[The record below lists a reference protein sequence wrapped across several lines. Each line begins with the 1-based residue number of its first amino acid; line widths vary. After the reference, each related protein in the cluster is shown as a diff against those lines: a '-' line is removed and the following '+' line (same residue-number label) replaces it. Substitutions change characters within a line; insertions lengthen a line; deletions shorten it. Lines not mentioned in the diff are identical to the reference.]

1 MGGPALFEVQRDG
14 PVQLPAPAAVGG
26 GHGQELRGSFACRL
40 HGRQWRRD
48 AWQGHLLRAKGGG
61 LRRWQEEVSQSSTL
75 AFSAVLPRLHI
86 FGVLMVSGAQGSATS
101 CTAI

>member
-26 GHGQELRGSFACRL
+26 GHLQELRGTFSCRL
-40 HGRQWRRD
+40 HGREWCRD

-61 LRRWQEEVSQSSTL
+61 LRRWQEEVSQSSSL
-75 AFSAVLPRLHI
+75 LFLSSLHRLHI
-86 FGVLMVSGAQGSATS
+86 FGVLTVSEAQGSATS